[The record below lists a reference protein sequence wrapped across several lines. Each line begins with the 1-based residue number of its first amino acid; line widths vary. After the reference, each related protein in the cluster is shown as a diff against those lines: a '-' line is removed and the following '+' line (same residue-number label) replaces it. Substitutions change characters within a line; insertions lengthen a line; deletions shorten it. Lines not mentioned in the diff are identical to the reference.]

1 MNTTEK
7 FTISVEDGEYVIKG
21 SFDFGYIG
29 TYKDAQIQMGDE
41 VWELVEDTI
50 GEDCSDEELG
60 AFLTQYFNDFAERIA
75 KNIHIINGMFL
86 LRLFR
91 NMEKREL
98 DLREM
103 EDLYLADQDPYDE
116 TVDIYEAVK
125 DKVKEFEKNIR
136 IPQSDSDEEVLTAND
151 FKAIFPMFDFDKFL
165 ENIVPVTLTFDNG
178 TIAFHCAETFGS
190 TLSHH
195 SYDVLNEELH
205 FTKWESAIGKLSFE
219 ITSET
224 TCKVVKYEG
233 WVTETKVPEEVT
245 IDGKKYKVTAVGE
258 NAFNCSNA
266 QKVELP
272 SGITEIEDSAFMGST
287 YLEQINLPDGLK
299 VMGDSVFNYCKWIRN
314 IEIPDSVESLGAAA
328 FYGCEKLSRVKLP
341 TELTEIYGG
350 TFYECKSLES
360 IEIPDT
366 VKSIGDY
373 AFYECEKLTTVDL
386 PSGLLSLGEGA
397 FKSCLALEHIEL
409 PQSLTQLGDM
419 ALANCPLLGEVVLPP
434 GIALEEVNYG
444 FEEDSSKEVVDE
456 PESCT
461 ESEFQYSKNDK
472 KIMNSVKVEEEI
484 INIWSY
490 RGELVKLYPNKI
502 VIGKKKFPADS
513 KKSYCCENGVLTCED
528 DNNFYV
534 YNGEE
539 FVHTECKYRNHND
552 YFAPDVFCSTMI
564 DRIEDV
570 QCVALTDHGEET
582 SFKFK
587 FRCSFSEYHYF
598 TKTGVLLFVES
609 FYPKL
614 RFFSKDGEELWY
626 LEQVADDGIRDSF
639 SYMINTLNMDF
650 EDDRI
655 IMKIQKGRQ
664 SYTVCFNVLNGD
676 VIWYRKDNHPFQL
689 DGVKCEDGLLRGVF
703 SYNDN
708 GEVVTI
714 LFELNPLNGK
724 ANMYRISN
732 NEHARK
738 VTVSSSETEYS
749 MYNYIME
756 GDILYAVSAK
766 EIVVVDTKEKVILE
780 RKEAEQT
787 AQFSPN
793 SACVNDGRF
802 YVCRAVCR
810 GFRVKAEWECYE
822 LADAKV
828 VEKKAKAPAAKK
840 SGKKK
845 DKSGLVLSGKKTFTH
860 DNYNELDDMDKLQVL
875 TGCECKTFDGSVNTY
890 FKYREQGKKE
900 GFIPVIVATD
910 DIYFEQLEI
919 ALKCDGET
927 SISKIQEIVEA
938 YHEKM
943 LAAPVED
950 GKAYLEENHISAQ
963 WDDDEFDDEEVYE
976 AEVEFTKN
984 GYLVIVPVTEPWRI
998 WAYLPYGGWNA
1009 CPKVS
1014 EHMAVSKYWYEQY
1027 GAYPAALAF
1036 DTIDYAVEKPVEDL
1050 EKLANEV
1057 GAYCFDIIEQGCE
1070 TYSALAASLKN
1081 SRIWNFWWD

>member
-91 NMEKREL
+91 NMEKRAL

-136 IPQSDSDEEVLTAND
+136 IPMDDSDEEALTAND

-165 ENIVPVTLTFDNG
+165 ENIVPVTVTFDNG

-190 TLSHH
+190 MLSHH
-195 SYDVLNEELH
+195 SYDVLNKELR

-472 KIMNSVKVEEEI
+472 IIMNSVKVEEEI

-502 VIGKKKFPADS
+502 VIGNKTLPADS
-513 KKSYCCENGVLTCED
+513 KKCYCCENDVLTCED
-528 DNNFYV
+528 DDNFYV

-564 DRIEDV
+564 DRGEDV
-570 QCVALTDHGEET
+570 QCVALTDHGEES

-598 TKTGVLLFVES
+598 AKTGVLLFVES

-626 LEQVADDGIRDSF
+626 LEQLDDDGIRDSF
-639 SYMINTLNMDF
+639 SYVVDTLNMDF
-650 EDDRI
+650 DGDGI
-655 IMKIQKGRQ
+655 IIKIQKGEQ
-664 SYTVCFNVLNGD
+664 CYTVCYHVGSGEVL
-676 VIWYRKDNHPFQL
+676 WYRKDNHPFL
-689 DGVKCEDGLLRGVF
+689 FAGAKCEDGLMRGAF
-703 SYNDN
+703 PYYDD
-708 GEVVTI
+708 GEYCTVM
-714 LFELNPLNGK
+714 FEINPSNGK
-724 ANMYRISN
+724 ASTYRISDS
-732 NEHARK
+732 EKAK
-738 VTVSSSETEYS
+738 AVTVEGFKTRSVQYK
-749 MYNYIME
+749 YILDGE
-756 GDILYAVSAK
+756 ILYAIGTD
-766 EIVVVDTKEKVILE
+766 EIIVVDTQKKVIIS
-780 RKEAEQT
+780 RKKAPENVPYRQEDAVL
-787 AQFSPN
+787 F
-793 SACVNDGRF
+793 DGKL
-802 YVCRAVCR
+802 YVCLMFDG
-810 GFRVKAEWECYE
+810 GFLPVWKCYE
-822 LADAKV
+822 LSDTKV
-828 VEKKAKAPAAKK
+828 VEKKAKASAAKK
-840 SGKKK
+840 SAKKK

-860 DNYNELDDMDKLQVL
+860 DNFNELDDMDKLQVL
-875 TGCECKTFDGSVNTY
+875 TGCECKEFDGSVDTY

-910 DIYFEQLEI
+910 DIYFEQLE
-919 ALKCDGET
+919 ALLKCGGEG
-927 SISKIQEIVEA
+927 SISKIQKIVEK
-938 YHEKM
+938 YHKKM
-943 LAAPVED
+943 LAEPVDD

-963 WDDDEFDDEEVYE
+963 WDEDEFDDEEVYE
-976 AEVEFTKN
+976 AEEEFTKN
-984 GYLVIVPVTEPWRI
+984 GYLVIVPVIEPWRI

-1009 CPKVS
+1009 CPKVA

-1027 GAYPAALAF
+1027 GAYPAALSF

-1050 EKLANEV
+1050 EKLANEM
-1057 GAYCFDIIEQGCE
+1057 GAYCFDIVEQGCE

>member
-91 NMEKREL
+91 NMEKRAL

-136 IPQSDSDEEVLTAND
+136 IPMDDSDEEALTAND

-165 ENIVPVTLTFDNG
+165 ENIVPVTVTFDNG

-190 TLSHH
+190 MLSHH
-195 SYDVLNEELH
+195 SYDVLNKELR

-360 IEIPDT
+360 IEIPNT

-461 ESEFQYSKNDK
+461 ESEFQCSKNDK
-472 KIMNSVKVEEEI
+472 MIMNSVKVEEEI

-502 VIGKKKFPADS
+502 VIGNKTLPADS
-513 KKSYCCENGVLTCED
+513 KKCYCCENDVLTCED
-528 DNNFYV
+528 DDNFYV

-552 YFAPDVFCSTMI
+552 YFSSDIFCSTMI
-564 DRIEDV
+564 DRREDV

-598 TKTGVLLFVES
+598 AKTGVLLFVET

-639 SYMINTLNMDF
+639 SYVVDTLNMDF
-650 EDDRI
+650 DGDGI
-655 IMKIQKGRQ
+655 IVKIQKGEQ
-664 SYTVCFNVLNGD
+664 CYTVCYHVGSGEVL
-676 VIWYRKDNHPFQL
+676 WYRKDNHPFL
-689 DGVKCEDGLLRGVF
+689 FAGAKCEDGLMRGAF
-703 SYNDN
+703 PYYDD
-708 GEVVTI
+708 GEYCTVM
-714 LFELNPLNGK
+714 FEINPSNGK
-724 ANMYRISN
+724 ASTYRISD
-732 NEHARK
+732 NEKAK
-738 VTVSSSETEYS
+738 VVTVEGFKTRSVQYK
-749 MYNYIME
+749 YILDGE
-756 GDILYAVSAK
+756 ILYAIGTD
-766 EIVVVDTKEKVILE
+766 EIIVVDTQKKVIIS
-780 RKEAEQT
+780 RKKAPENVPYRQEDAVL
-787 AQFSPN
+787 F
-793 SACVNDGRF
+793 DGKL
-802 YVCRAVCR
+802 YVCLMFDG
-810 GFRVKAEWECYE
+810 GFLPVWKCYE
-822 LADAKV
+822 LADTKV
-828 VEKKAKAPAAKK
+828 VEKKAKASAAKK
-840 SGKKK
+840 SAKKK
-845 DKSGLVLSGKKTFTH
+845 DKSALVWSGKKTFEH
-860 DNYNELDDMDKLQVL
+860 DDFNELDDMDKLQVL
-875 TGCECKTFDGSVNTY
+875 TGCECKEFDGSVDTY

-910 DIYFEQLEI
+910 DIYFEQLE
-919 ALKCDGET
+919 ALLKCGGEG
-927 SISKIQEIVEA
+927 SISKIQKIVEK
-938 YHEKM
+938 YHKKM
-943 LAAPVED
+943 LAEPVED
-950 GKAYLEENHISAQ
+950 GKAYLEKNHISGE
-963 WDDDEFDDEEVYE
+963 WDDDVDLDGEDYE
-976 AEVEFTKN
+976 ASDAFTRN

-1009 CPKVS
+1009 CPKVA

-1027 GAYPAALAF
+1027 GAYPAALSF

-1050 EKLANEV
+1050 EKLANEM
-1057 GAYCFDIIEQGCE
+1057 GAYCFDIVEQGCE

>member
-21 SFDFGYIG
+21 SVDFGYIG

-103 EDLYLADQDPYDE
+103 EDLYLAEQDPYDE

-136 IPQSDSDEEVLTAND
+136 IPQSDSNEEVLTAND

-195 SYDVLNEELH
+195 SYDVLNKELR

-350 TFYECKSLES
+350 TFYECKSLKS

-366 VKSIGDY
+366 VTTIGDY

-472 KIMNSVKVEEEI
+472 MIMNFVKVEEEI

-502 VIGKKKFPADS
+502 VIGNKTLPADS
-513 KKSYCCENGVLTCED
+513 KKCYCCENDVLTCED
-528 DNNFYV
+528 DDNFYV

-552 YFAPDVFCSTMI
+552 YFSSDIFCSTMI
-564 DRIEDV
+564 DRGEDV

-598 TKTGVLLFVES
+598 AKTGVLLFVES

-626 LEQVADDGIRDSF
+626 LEQLDDDGIRDSF

-650 EDDRI
+650 DGDGI
-655 IMKIQKGRQ
+655 IVKIQKGEQ
-664 SYTVCFNVLNGD
+664 CYTVCYHVGSGEVL
-676 VIWYRKDNHPFQL
+676 WYRKDNHPFL
-689 DGVKCEDGLLRGVF
+689 FAGAKCEDGLMRGIF
-703 SYNDN
+703 PYYDD
-708 GEVVTI
+708 GEYCTVM
-714 LFELNPLNGK
+714 FEINPSNGK
-724 ANMYRISN
+724 ASTYRISDS
-732 NEHARK
+732 EKAK
-738 VTVSSSETEYS
+738 EVTVEGFKTRSVQYK
-749 MYNYIME
+749 YILDGE
-756 GDILYAVSAK
+756 ILYAIGTD
-766 EIVVVDTKEKVILE
+766 EIIVVDTQKKVIIS
-780 RKEAEQT
+780 RKKAPENVPYRQEDAVL
-787 AQFSPN
+787 F
-793 SACVNDGRF
+793 DGKL
-802 YVCRAVCR
+802 YVCLMFDG
-810 GFRVKAEWECYE
+810 GFLPVWKCYE
-822 LADAKV
+822 LSDTKV

-845 DKSGLVLSGKKTFTH
+845 DKSALVENSIKTFSH
-860 DNYNELDDMDKLQVL
+860 DDFDKLDSMEMLQVL
-875 TGCECKTFDGSVNTY
+875 TGCDCEDFSGSVEEY
-890 FKYREQGKKE
+890 FKYRKQGKKD

-938 YHEKM
+938 YHKKM
-943 LAAPVED
+943 LESNVED
-950 GKAYLEENHISAQ
+950 GKAYLDANYVDAEWNEEELEEEFEEEN
-963 WDDDEFDDEEVYE
+963 EFSRG
-976 AEVEFTKN
+976 
-984 GYLVIVPVTEPWRI
+984 GYLVKVPVTEPVAGIPARR
-998 WAYLPYGGWNA
+998 LPSTWLYQSTGTSNT
-1009 CPKVS
+1009 
-1014 EHMAVSKYWYEQY
+1014 EHILPR
-1027 GAYPAALAF
+1027 YPL
-1036 DTIDYAVEKPVEDL
+1036 IPL
-1050 EKLANEV
+1050 
-1057 GAYCFDIIEQGCE
+1057 IM
-1070 TYSALAASLKN
+1070 
-1081 SRIWNFWWD
+1081 R

>member
-1 MNTTEK
+1 MNTIEK
-7 FTISVEDGEYVIKG
+7 FTISVEDGEYIIKG

-103 EDLYLADQDPYDE
+103 EDLYLAEQDPYDE

-136 IPQSDSDEEVLTAND
+136 IPQSDSNEEVLTAND

-178 TIAFHCAETFGS
+178 AIAFHCAETFGS

-195 SYDVLNEELH
+195 SYDVLNKELR

-366 VKSIGDY
+366 VTTIGDY
-373 AFYECEKLTTVDL
+373 AFYECEKMTTVDL

-456 PESCT
+456 PVNDIET
-461 ESEFQYSKNDK
+461 EYRDSKKDK
-472 KIMNSVKVEEEI
+472 TIINSVEVEEEI

-502 VIGKKKFPADS
+502 VIGNKKLTADS
-513 KKSYCCENGVLTCED
+513 KKSYCCENSVLTCED
-528 DNNFYV
+528 DDNFYV

-598 TKTGVLLFVES
+598 AKTGVLLFVES

-626 LEQVADDGIRDSF
+626 LEQLADDGIRESF
-639 SYMINTLNMDF
+639 GYVIDTLNMDF
-650 EDDRI
+650 DGDGI
-655 IMKIQKGRQ
+655 IVKIQKGEQ
-664 SYTVCFNVLNGD
+664 CYTVCYQVGSGEVL
-676 VIWYRKDNHPFQL
+676 WYRKDNHPFL
-689 DGVKCEDGLLRGVF
+689 FAGAKCKDGLMRGVF
-703 SYNDN
+703 PYYD
-708 GEVVTI
+708 GDERCTVM
-714 LFELNPLNGK
+714 FEINPSNGK
-724 ANMYRISN
+724 ASTYRISD
-732 NEHARK
+732 
-738 VTVSSSETEYS
+738 SEKAKAVAVEGFKTRSVQYK
-749 MYNYIME
+749 YILDGE
-756 GDILYAVSAK
+756 LLYAIGTD
-766 EIVVVDTKEKVILE
+766 EIIVVDTQKKMIIS
-780 RKEAEQT
+780 RKKAPENVPYRQEDA
-787 AQFSPN
+787 
-793 SACVNDGRF
+793 VLYDGKL
-802 YVCRAVCR
+802 YVCLVYDG
-810 GFRVKAEWECYE
+810 GFLPVWKCYK
-822 LADAKV
+822 LSDTKV
-828 VEKKAKAPAAKK
+828 VEKKAKASATKK
-840 SGKKK
+840 SAKKK
-845 DKSGLVLSGKKTFTH
+845 DKSTPVKNCRKTFDH
-860 DNYNELDDMDKLQVL
+860 DDFDKLDGMEMLQVL
-875 TGCECKTFDGSVNTY
+875 TGCACEDFSGSVEDY
-890 FKYREQGKKE
+890 FKYREQGKKD

-910 DIYFEQLEI
+910 DIYFEQLRI
-919 ALKCDGET
+919 MLKCDEEN
-927 SISKIQEIVEA
+927 SIVKIQEIVEA

-943 LAAPVED
+943 LAVPVED
-950 GKAYLEENHISAQ
+950 GKAYLEKNHISAR
-963 WDDDEFDDEEVYE
+963 WDDDEFDEEEEYE
-976 AEVEFTKN
+976 AEEEFTKN
-984 GYLVIVPVTEPWRI
+984 GYLVRVPVTEPWRI

-1009 CPKVS
+1009 CPKVA

-1027 GAYPAALAF
+1027 GAYPAAFSF
-1036 DTIDYAVEKPVEDL
+1036 DTIDYAVEVPPEDL

-1057 GAYCFDIIEQGCE
+1057 GTYCFDIVEQGCE

>member
-136 IPQSDSDEEVLTAND
+136 IPQSDSNEEVLTAND

-195 SYDVLNEELH
+195 SYDVLNEELR

-386 PSGLLSLGEGA
+386 PSVLLSLGEGA

-472 KIMNSVKVEEEI
+472 MIMNSVKVEEEI

-528 DNNFYV
+528 DDNFYV

-552 YFAPDVFCSTMI
+552 YFSSDIFCSTMI
-564 DRIEDV
+564 DRREDV

-598 TKTGVLLFVES
+598 AKTGVLLFVET

-639 SYMINTLNMDF
+639 SYVVDTLNMDF
-650 EDDRI
+650 DGDGI
-655 IMKIQKGRQ
+655 IIKIQKGEQ
-664 SYTVCFNVLNGD
+664 CYTVCYHVGSGEVL
-676 VIWYRKDNHPFQL
+676 WYRKDNHPFL
-689 DGVKCEDGLLRGVF
+689 FAGAKCEDGLMRGVF
-703 SYNDN
+703 PYYDD
-708 GEVVTI
+708 GEYCTVM
-714 LFELNPLNGK
+714 FEINPSNGK
-724 ANMYRISN
+724 ASTYRISDS
-732 NEHARK
+732 EKAK
-738 VTVSSSETEYS
+738 AVTVEGFKTRSVQYK
-749 MYNYIME
+749 YILDGE
-756 GDILYAVSAK
+756 ILYAIGTD
-766 EIVVVDTKEKVILE
+766 EIIVVDTQKKVLIS
-780 RKEAEQT
+780 RKKAPENVPYRQEDAVLCE
-787 AQFSPN
+787 
-793 SACVNDGRF
+793 GKL
-802 YVCRAVCR
+802 YVCLMFDG
-810 GFRVKAEWECYE
+810 GFLPVWKCYE

-860 DNYNELDDMDKLQVL
+860 DNFNELDDMDKLQVL
-875 TGCECKTFDGSVNTY
+875 TGCECKEFDGSVNTY

-910 DIYFEQLEI
+910 DIYFEQLD
-919 ALKCDGET
+919 ALLKCGGEG
-927 SISKIQEIVEA
+927 SISKIQKIVEK
-938 YHEKM
+938 YHKKM
-943 LAAPVED
+943 LAEPVED
-950 GKAYLEENHISAQ
+950 GKAYLEKNHISGE
-963 WDDDEFDDEEVYE
+963 WDDDVDLDGEDYE
-976 AEVEFTKN
+976 ASDAFTRN
-984 GYLVIVPVTEPWRI
+984 GYLVRVPVTEPWRI

-1027 GAYPAALAF
+1027 GAYPAAF
-1036 DTIDYAVEKPVEDL
+1036 SFNTIDYAVEVPPEDL

-1057 GAYCFDIIEQGCE
+1057 GTYCFDIVEQGCE
-1070 TYSALAASLKN
+1070 TYSALAAGLKN

>member
-21 SFDFGYIG
+21 SVDFGYIG

-103 EDLYLADQDPYDE
+103 EDLYLAEQDPYDE

-136 IPQSDSDEEVLTAND
+136 IPQSDSNEEVLTAND

-195 SYDVLNEELH
+195 SYDVLNKELR

-350 TFYECKSLES
+350 TFYECKSLKS

-366 VKSIGDY
+366 VTTIGDY

-472 KIMNSVKVEEEI
+472 MIMNFVKVEEEI

-502 VIGKKKFPADS
+502 VIGNKTLPADS
-513 KKSYCCENGVLTCED
+513 KKCYCCENDVLTCED
-528 DNNFYV
+528 DDNFYV

-552 YFAPDVFCSTMI
+552 YFSSDIFCSTMI
-564 DRIEDV
+564 DRGEDV

-598 TKTGVLLFVES
+598 AKTGVLLFVES

-650 EDDRI
+650 DGDGI
-655 IMKIQKGRQ
+655 IVKIQKGEQ
-664 SYTVCFNVLNGD
+664 CYTVCYHVGSGEVL
-676 VIWYRKDNHPFQL
+676 WYRKDNHPFL
-689 DGVKCEDGLLRGVF
+689 FAGAKCEDGLMRGIF
-703 SYNDN
+703 PYYDD
-708 GEVVTI
+708 GEYCTVM
-714 LFELNPLNGK
+714 FEINPSNGK
-724 ANMYRISN
+724 ASTYRISDS
-732 NEHARK
+732 EKAK
-738 VTVSSSETEYS
+738 EVTVEGFKTRSVQYK
-749 MYNYIME
+749 YILDGE
-756 GDILYAVSAK
+756 ILYAIGTD
-766 EIVVVDTKEKVILE
+766 EIIVVDTQKKVIIS
-780 RKEAEQT
+780 RKKAPENVPYRQEDAVL
-787 AQFSPN
+787 F
-793 SACVNDGRF
+793 DGKL
-802 YVCRAVCR
+802 YVCLMFDG
-810 GFRVKAEWECYE
+810 GFLPVWKCYE
-822 LADAKV
+822 LSDTKV

-845 DKSGLVLSGKKTFTH
+845 DKSALVENSIKTFSH
-860 DNYNELDDMDKLQVL
+860 DDFDKLDSMEMLQVL
-875 TGCECKTFDGSVNTY
+875 TGCDCEDFSGSVEEY
-890 FKYREQGKKE
+890 FKYRKQGKKD

-938 YHEKM
+938 YHKKM
-943 LAAPVED
+943 LESNVED
-950 GKAYLEENHISAQ
+950 GKAYLDANYVDAEWNEEELEEEFEEEN
-963 WDDDEFDDEEVYE
+963 EFSRG
-976 AEVEFTKN
+976 
-984 GYLVIVPVTEPWRI
+984 GYLVKVPVTEPWRI
-998 WAYLPYGGWNA
+998 WAYLPYGGWNS
-1009 CPKVS
+1009 CPKVT

-1027 GAYPAALAF
+1027 GAYPAALSF

-1050 EKLANEV
+1050 EKLAYEM
-1057 GAYCFDIIEQGCE
+1057 GAYCFDIVEQGCE
-1070 TYSALAASLKN
+1070 TYSALAASLVN

>member
-91 NMEKREL
+91 NMEKRAL

-136 IPQSDSDEEVLTAND
+136 IPQGDSNEEVLTANE

-190 TLSHH
+190 MLSHH
-195 SYDVLNEELH
+195 SYDVLNKELR

-456 PESCT
+456 LESYT

-472 KIMNSVKVEEEI
+472 MIMNSVKVEEEI

-490 RGELVKLYPNKI
+490 RGELVKHYPDKI
-502 VIGKKKFPADS
+502 VIGNKTLPADS
-513 KKSYCCENGVLTCED
+513 KKCYCCENDVLTCED
-528 DNNFYV
+528 DDNFYV

-564 DRIEDV
+564 DRGEDV
-570 QCVALTDHGEET
+570 QCVALTDHGEES

-598 TKTGVLLFVES
+598 AKTGVLLFVES

-626 LEQVADDGIRDSF
+626 LEQLDDDGIRDSF
-639 SYMINTLNMDF
+639 SYVVDTLNMDF
-650 EDDRI
+650 DGDGI
-655 IMKIQKGRQ
+655 IVKIQKGEQERM
-664 SYTVCFNVLNGD
+664 
-676 VIWYRKDNHPFQL
+676 I
-689 DGVKCEDGLLRGVF
+689 
-703 SYNDN
+703 
-708 GEVVTI
+708 I
-714 LFELNPLNGK
+714 L
-724 ANMYRISN
+724 A
-732 NEHARK
+732 
-738 VTVSSSETEYS
+738 
-749 MYNYIME
+749 
-756 GDILYAVSAK
+756 
-766 EIVVVDTKEKVILE
+766 
-780 RKEAEQT
+780 
-787 AQFSPN
+787 
-793 SACVNDGRF
+793 
-802 YVCRAVCR
+802 
-810 GFRVKAEWECYE
+810 
-822 LADAKV
+822 
-828 VEKKAKAPAAKK
+828 
-840 SGKKK
+840 
-845 DKSGLVLSGKKTFTH
+845 
-860 DNYNELDDMDKLQVL
+860 
-875 TGCECKTFDGSVNTY
+875 
-890 FKYREQGKKE
+890 
-900 GFIPVIVATD
+900 IP
-910 DIYFEQLEI
+910 
-919 ALKCDGET
+919 
-927 SISKIQEIVEA
+927 
-938 YHEKM
+938 
-943 LAAPVED
+943 
-950 GKAYLEENHISAQ
+950 
-963 WDDDEFDDEEVYE
+963 
-976 AEVEFTKN
+976 
-984 GYLVIVPVTEPWRI
+984 
-998 WAYLPYGGWNA
+998 
-1009 CPKVS
+1009 
-1014 EHMAVSKYWYEQY
+1014 
-1027 GAYPAALAF
+1027 
-1036 DTIDYAVEKPVEDL
+1036 
-1050 EKLANEV
+1050 
-1057 GAYCFDIIEQGCE
+1057 
-1070 TYSALAASLKN
+1070 
-1081 SRIWNFWWD
+1081 

>member
-29 TYKDAQIQMGDE
+29 TYKGAQIQMGDE

-136 IPQSDSDEEVLTAND
+136 IPQSDSNEEVLTAND

-178 TIAFHCAETFGS
+178 TIAFHCAETFGI

-195 SYDVLNEELH
+195 SYDVLNEELR

-386 PSGLLSLGEGA
+386 PSVLLSLGEGA

-472 KIMNSVKVEEEI
+472 MIMNSVKVEEEI

-528 DNNFYV
+528 DDNFYV

-552 YFAPDVFCSTMI
+552 YFSSDIFCSTMI
-564 DRIEDV
+564 DRREDV

-598 TKTGVLLFVES
+598 AKTGVLLFVET

-639 SYMINTLNMDF
+639 SYVVDTLNMDF
-650 EDDRI
+650 DGDGI
-655 IMKIQKGRQ
+655 IIKIQKGEQ
-664 SYTVCFNVLNGD
+664 CYTVCYHVGSGEVL
-676 VIWYRKDNHPFQL
+676 WYRKDNHPFL
-689 DGVKCEDGLLRGVF
+689 FAGAKCEDGLMRGVF
-703 SYNDN
+703 PYYDD
-708 GEVVTI
+708 GEYCTVM
-714 LFELNPLNGK
+714 FEINPSNGK
-724 ANMYRISN
+724 ASTYRISDS
-732 NEHARK
+732 EKAK
-738 VTVSSSETEYS
+738 AVTVEGFKTRSVQYK
-749 MYNYIME
+749 YILDGE
-756 GDILYAVSAK
+756 ILYAIGTD
-766 EIVVVDTKEKVILE
+766 EIIVVDTQKKVLIS
-780 RKEAEQT
+780 RKKAPENVPYRQEDAVLCE
-787 AQFSPN
+787 
-793 SACVNDGRF
+793 GKL
-802 YVCRAVCR
+802 YVCLMFDG
-810 GFRVKAEWECYE
+810 GFLPVWKCYE

-860 DNYNELDDMDKLQVL
+860 DNFNELDDMDKLQVL
-875 TGCECKTFDGSVNTY
+875 TGCECKEFDGSVNTY

-910 DIYFEQLEI
+910 DIYFEQLD
-919 ALKCDGET
+919 ALLKCGGEG
-927 SISKIQEIVEA
+927 SISKIQKIVEK
-938 YHEKM
+938 YHKKM
-943 LAAPVED
+943 LAEPVED
-950 GKAYLEENHISAQ
+950 GKAYLEKNHISGE
-963 WDDDEFDDEEVYE
+963 WDDDVDLDGEDYE
-976 AEVEFTKN
+976 ASDAFTRN
-984 GYLVIVPVTEPWRI
+984 GYLVRVPVTEPWRI

-1027 GAYPAALAF
+1027 GAYPAAF
-1036 DTIDYAVEKPVEDL
+1036 SFNTIDYAVEVPPEDL

-1057 GAYCFDIIEQGCE
+1057 GTYCFDIVEQGCE
-1070 TYSALAASLKN
+1070 TYSALAAGLKN